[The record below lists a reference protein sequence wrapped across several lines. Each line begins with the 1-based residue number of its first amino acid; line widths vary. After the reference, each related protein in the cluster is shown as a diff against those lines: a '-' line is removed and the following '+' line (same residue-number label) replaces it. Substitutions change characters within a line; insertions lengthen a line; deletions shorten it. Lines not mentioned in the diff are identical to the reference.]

1 MLNTPPG
8 GTTTELLLDEDL
20 LDKLEE
26 RIELL
31 VVIALDELGRELL
44 VVTTLDELGREL
56 LVVTTLD
63 ELGRELLDGG
73 RTDDELER
81 GIEELV
87 QAPVTPKG
95 AGWLAQVALEIQL
108 LLFS

>member
-56 LVVTTLD
+56 L
-63 ELGRELLDGG
+63 DGG

-95 AGWLAQVALEIQL
+95 VGWLAQVALEIQL